1 MNMEKLTNWFNEKFI
16 PATMAFGELKYLKA
30 LRDGMIVAVPLTFI
44 GSIFLI
50 LSNLPIPGWYDT
62 IAPIS
67 KQLGVMSSVTIGLTG
82 LVMAIGLGY
91 QVSKLNEIDPL
102 SGTAIVVICYV
113 ITMLTPEFEVDPGL
127 WGSGGIFSAII
138 VSIVAAEIMRFFYK
152 HKITIKLPSSVPPAV
167 FNSFAALIPA
177 SVAIFFF
184 WLVRVGLNVD
194 INTLINSMFAPLVFG
209 LNSIWGVLIMTL
221 LTCVLWMVGIHG
233 NNAIGWIATPV
244 WTAALTA
251 NMEAFAAGQ
260 PAPYLIADGFGNFGM
275 NIGGTGAIMGLSFCM
290 CFLSKSER
298 YKTLGKIA
306 FPPTIF
312 QISEPVMF
320 GFPVVLNP
328 IIGIPF
334 IIAPLVLQA
343 MTYFLMSAGWIGHVV
358 ASVPWTCPPIINGFL
373 LTGGDWRAALWSGI
387 QVVFSILIYYP
398 FFKACDRRA
407 LKEEREEAV
416 ENSEENTASN
426 EVLFEH

>member
-1 MNMEKLTNWFNEKFI
+1 MEKLTNWFNEKFI

-221 LTCVLWMVGIHG
+221 LTCVLWMVDPWQQRDWLDRHAGMDGGFDRQHG
-233 NNAIGWIATPV
+233 SVRGRTARAVFDRGWIWQFWHEHRRNRRHHGLEFLHVLPV
-244 WTAALTA
+244 
-251 NMEAFAAGQ
+251 E
-260 PAPYLIADGFGNFGM
+260 
-275 NIGGTGAIMGLSFCM
+275 IGT
-290 CFLSKSER
+290 
-298 YKTLGKIA
+298 
-306 FPPTIF
+306 
-312 QISEPVMF
+312 V
-320 GFPVVLNP
+320 
-328 IIGIPF
+328 
-334 IIAPLVLQA
+334 
-343 MTYFLMSAGWIGHVV
+343 
-358 ASVPWTCPPIINGFL
+358 
-373 LTGGDWRAALWSGI
+373 
-387 QVVFSILIYYP
+387 
-398 FFKACDRRA
+398 
-407 LKEEREEAV
+407 
-416 ENSEENTASN
+416 
-426 EVLFEH
+426 